1 LRFEPSI
8 SPSVKAQIFRKTQR
22 DGATSSR
29 HRAISYQYCVSDRI
43 SETTHLSTRR
53 VVECIINYNYDEG
66 ASTNGKVKLT
76 NKSQQSGL
84 KVLIKLMT
92 LRRLFQADDELDKSK
107 E

>member
-1 LRFEPSI
+1 LNAS
-8 SPSVKAQIFRKTQR
+8 K
-22 DGATSSR
+22 
-29 HRAISYQYCVSDRI
+29 
-43 SETTHLSTRR
+43 
-53 VVECIINYNYDEG
+53 YNYDEG

>member
-1 LRFEPSI
+1 
-8 SPSVKAQIFRKTQR
+8 
-22 DGATSSR
+22 
-29 HRAISYQYCVSDRI
+29 
-43 SETTHLSTRR
+43 

-66 ASTNGKVKLT
+66 ASTDGKVKLT